1 MLKKVDGSYYEIT
14 GRRLNSISH
23 LKLFNILRDVDET
36 KLLNVWRS
44 FTFNDE
50 VIYNTPYYETYEVE
64 NDDWWDNIAY
74 KFYGTPNLWWVVS
87 MMNNV
92 VNPFEEL
99 EIGSNIKILREQ
111 YLYQLLKEIR
121 SIADL

>member
-1 MLKKVDGSYYEIT
+1 MLKKVDGTFYEIT
-14 GRRLNSISH
+14 GHRLNNISH
-23 LKLFNILRDVDET
+23 LKLFNILEDIDKT
-36 KLLNVWRS
+36 KLLNIWRS
-44 FTFNDE
+44 FTFNDD
-50 VIYNTPYYETYEVE
+50 VIDNTPYYETYEVE
-64 NDDWWDNIAY
+64 NEDWWDNIAY
-74 KFYGTPNLWWVVS
+74 KFYNSPNLWWVIA

-121 SIADL
+121 GIAEL